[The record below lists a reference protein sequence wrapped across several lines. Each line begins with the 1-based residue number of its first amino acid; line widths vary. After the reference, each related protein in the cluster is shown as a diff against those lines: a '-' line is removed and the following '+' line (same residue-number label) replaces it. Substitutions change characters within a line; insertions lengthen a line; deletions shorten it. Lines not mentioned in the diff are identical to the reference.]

1 MARRGRAFKKPVSP
15 DPKFNN
21 VLVGKFINHIMQD
34 GKKSIAQKIV
44 YNAFDII
51 SDKTKKDALEVFDQ
65 AIRNIGPALE
75 VKGRRIGGANY
86 QIPFEVTGARREA
99 LAMRWIIEVSR
110 AKKGKPMAQ
119 RLASEL
125 IDASEKQGA
134 AYKKREDIQRMAESN
149 KAFAHFAR

>member
-1 MARRGRAFKKPVSP
+1 MARRGRAYKKPVSP

-34 GKKSIAQKIV
+34 GKKSVATRIV
-44 YNAFDII
+44 YNAFDMI
-51 SDKTKKDALEVFDQ
+51 SDKTKKDSLEVFDQ
-65 AIRNIGPALE
+65 AIKNVGPTLE

-99 LAMRWIIEVSR
+99 LAMRWIIEASR
-110 AKKGKPMAQ
+110 SKKGKPMAVK
-119 RLASEL
+119 LATEL
-125 IDASEKQGA
+125 VEASEKQGA